1 MHGWLTRTRDSEG
14 NESFLDEEG
23 EEDDD
28 EARRDALRAGHHR
41 LLVRQ
46 QRHGGAQAPDQKPA
60 QVPVHAAAAA
70 CCLPSSLPVALW
82 LLCSDAIALRVET
95 TRRRILELGMA
106 GWGTKKA
113 QGQRLRRWSGEG
125 PRSQLM
131 KGPEGRAAAFK
142 FGKRRFGMSRSLDRF
157 YIPARVVYR
166 VKIELVLIHVSKLK
180 FV

>member
-60 QVPVHAAAAA
+60 QVPVHAAAA

-82 LLCSDAIALRVET
+82 LLCSDAIACGDDET
-95 TRRRILELGMA
+95 KDLGVGLGMA
-106 GWGTKKA
+106 GWG
-113 QGQRLRRWSGEG
+113 
-125 PRSQLM
+125 
-131 KGPEGRAAAFK
+131 
-142 FGKRRFGMSRSLDRF
+142 
-157 YIPARVVYR
+157 
-166 VKIELVLIHVSKLK
+166 
-180 FV
+180 